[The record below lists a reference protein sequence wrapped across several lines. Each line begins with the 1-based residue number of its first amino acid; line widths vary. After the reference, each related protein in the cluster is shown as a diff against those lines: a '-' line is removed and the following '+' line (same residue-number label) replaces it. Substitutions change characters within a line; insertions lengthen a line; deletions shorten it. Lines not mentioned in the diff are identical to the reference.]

1 MYTLLMLLS
10 PIICGNFADDMES
23 SLVIRLLAVF
33 VGSGLGGVC
42 RWAFGQMIVTSWPL
56 GTMVVN
62 VIGCFLLGLLCRMA
76 PTNELVRLLF
86 MTGFCGGFTTFST
99 FMNESLMM
107 MRGGQLLISLLYI
120 CVSLVFG
127 LSAAWLGYQI
137 SMR

>member
-1 MYTLLMLLS
+1 MN
-10 PIICGNFADDMES
+10 II
-23 SLVIRLLAVF
+23 SLISVF
-33 VGSGLGGVC
+33 MGSGLGGVC
-42 RWAFGQMIVTSWPL
+42 RWVLSIYFNGHYPL
-56 GTMVVN
+56 GPFIAN
-62 VIGCFLLGLLCRMA
+62 ILGCFVLGFLTRLA
-76 PTNELVRLLF
+76 PGSEHIRLIF

-99 FMNESLMM
+99 FMNESLTM